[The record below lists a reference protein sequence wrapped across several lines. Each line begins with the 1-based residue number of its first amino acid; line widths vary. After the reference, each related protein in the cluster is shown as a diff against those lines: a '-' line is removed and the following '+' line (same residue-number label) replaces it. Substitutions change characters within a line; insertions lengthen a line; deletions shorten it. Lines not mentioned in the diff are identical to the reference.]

1 MNIARMLGM
10 RPKDKHVSKF
20 MSMALSLSTGM
31 DAKHVASVV
40 TDMSNMYMWI
50 EEKADDRVKGM
61 LGQFMAAKFSSLLI
75 EMRSA
80 GLAGKLTHTCLVAFL
95 EMTNGCSK
103 YRKIE
108 YNDIER
114 LLQRE
119 RAWLSQPKAKP
130 VIVVT
135 DEMITEY
142 AKRAQTDR

>member
-1 MNIARMLGM
+1 MNIAKILGM

-20 MSMALSLSTGM
+20 TRMAMSLTTEMN
-31 DAKHVASVV
+31 AKHVASIV
-40 TDMSNMYMWI
+40 TNMSDMYMWV

-61 LGQFMAAKFSSLLI
+61 LGQFMAATFSDLLI
-75 EMRSA
+75 EMRSS
-80 GLAGKLTHTCLVAFL
+80 GLAGKLTHTWLVAFL
-95 EMTNGCSK
+95 EMTHGRGT

-119 RAWLSQPKAKP
+119 KAWLSQPKAKP

-135 DEMITEY
+135 NEMIAEY
-142 AKRAQTDR
+142 AKCAQADR